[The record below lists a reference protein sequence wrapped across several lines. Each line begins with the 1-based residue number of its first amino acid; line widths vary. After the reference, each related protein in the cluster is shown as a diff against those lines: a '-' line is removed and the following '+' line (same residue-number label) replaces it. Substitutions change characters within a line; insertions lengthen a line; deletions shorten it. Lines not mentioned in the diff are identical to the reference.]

1 MESGGE
7 RQGQFHPH
15 AAFARGV
22 RGALASVEEVLY
34 VIVGLLLLGAAVL
47 VVIGAVS
54 GVAGEVTK
62 HPPESAVNVGVT
74 LLDRILLLLIVAEL
88 LHTLQH
94 VVLRGEIVVEP
105 FLLVG
110 LIAVVRRILITT
122 AQLEHTNLSGSALTN
137 QLLELGILGGL
148 TLALAVAIYLVRR
161 SEPTPVIE

>member
-1 MESGGE
+1 MESSGE
-7 RQGQFHPH
+7 PGGQFHPH
-15 AAFARGV
+15 AAVARGI
-22 RGALASVEEVLY
+22 RGSLSSVEEVLY

-47 VVIGAVS
+47 VVIGAVG
-54 GVAGEVTK
+54 GVIGEITK

-94 VVLRGEIVVEP
+94 VVLRGEIVAEP
-105 FLLVG
+105 FLVVG

-122 AQLEHTNLSGSALTN
+122 AQLEHSNLTGTAWTN

-161 SEPTPVIE
+161 STPTLAVE